1 MSDENNELRLTTW
14 ADLDKKIGPI
24 SFTWDKWLP
33 NGLLTILAGLS
44 GEGKS
49 TVALYVGGCVTD
61 GLNFPDGS
69 QSPITGGTVLWCES
83 ESAQAI
89 NLERAKKWQLNIAN
103 FLTPFP
109 DGLTDI
115 NLDNRAHQAA
125 IIEKAHLP
133 GVKLVIVDSLSGA
146 NSKRENDTE
155 VKAVTEFLSGLARD
169 TGKPILLTHHLRKK
183 GLLDTNTITL
193 DRLRGS
199 SAIVQEARVIWALDK
214 PNPNTTQL
222 RLSMIKNNLGRFSNP
237 LGLEIDEAGLK
248 FGEPPQEPRPETK
261 VDKAVDLIMALLQR
275 EPVPSAKMEDE
286 LHQAG
291 FSDRTI
297 KAAREALKIEPIR
310 MKERWYWS
318 LPVDK

>member
-1 MSDENNELRLTTW
+1 MGDENHELKLTTW
-14 ADLDKKIGPI
+14 ADLESQIGPV
-24 SFTWDKWLP
+24 SYTWDKWLP

-61 GLNFPDGS
+61 GLQFPDGTPS
-69 QSPITGGTVLWCES
+69 SHSGGTVLWCES

-89 NLERAKKWQLNIAN
+89 NLERAKKWQLSIDRY
-103 FLTPFP
+103 LTPFP
-109 DGLTDI
+109 NGLVDI
-115 NLDNRAHQAA
+115 NLDKANHRNA

-133 GVKLVIVDSLSGA
+133 GVKLIIVDSLSGA

-155 VKAVTEFLSGLARD
+155 VKQVTEFLAELARD
-169 TGKPILLTHHLRKK
+169 TQKPILLTHHLRKK
-183 GLLDTNTITL
+183 GLLDTSTITL

-214 PNPNTTQL
+214 PDPNNPRL
-222 RLSMIKNNLGRFSNP
+222 RLSMIKNNLRKKAAP
-237 LGLEIDEAGLK
+237 IGLEISEEGVT
-248 FGEPPQEPRPETK
+248 FGDAPQEPRVETK
-261 VDKAVDLIMALLQR
+261 TEKAADLIRTLLQR
-275 EPVPSAKMEDE
+275 EPLLSTKMEDE

-291 FSDRTI
+291 YSDRTI

-310 MKERWYWS
+310 MKDHWYWS
-318 LPVDK
+318 LPTNE